1 LTIRKLTDSVFNVGV
16 IDWSRQLFDELIP
29 LPDGTSY
36 NAYIVVGSDKTALID
51 TSDPAK
57 PEEFRRGLEGLPVKK
72 VDYIIANHAE
82 QDHSGLLP
90 MALQKYPGAKI
101 VTNEKCKEI
110 LLEHLPLETDDFI
123 VVSDGETLSLGNK
136 TLQFFLAP
144 WVHWPETMFTFL
156 KEDRILFPCDFLGS
170 HYATAEAFSDD
181 SQRVYRAAKR
191 YYAEIMM
198 PFRSFVK
205 KHLEKVRMLNPILI
219 CPSHGPAYKNP
230 GFILSAYE
238 NWVSD
243 SVEPRVVIPYV
254 SMHGST
260 EAIVDYLVNA
270 FTQKSLDVIPLNMTV
285 KDLGELAI
293 EIVDASTLLFGI
305 PTMLLGP
312 QPQMLY
318 TMALINALKPKTK
331 YLSLVNSYGWGTK
344 VTEAAKATLSNLKA
358 EWVDT
363 IAIKGYPKAK
373 DFEALDRLAG
383 LIVEKNH
390 V

>member
-1 LTIRKLTDSVFNVGV
+1 MTIRKLTDSVFNVGV

-144 WVHWPETMFTFL
+144 WVH
-156 KEDRILFPCDFLGS
+156 
-170 HYATAEAFSDD
+170 
-181 SQRVYRAAKR
+181 
-191 YYAEIMM
+191 
-198 PFRSFVK
+198 
-205 KHLEKVRMLNPILI
+205 
-219 CPSHGPAYKNP
+219 
-230 GFILSAYE
+230 
-238 NWVSD
+238 
-243 SVEPRVVIPYV
+243 
-254 SMHGST
+254 
-260 EAIVDYLVNA
+260 
-270 FTQKSLDVIPLNMTV
+270 
-285 KDLGELAI
+285 
-293 EIVDASTLLFGI
+293 
-305 PTMLLGP
+305 
-312 QPQMLY
+312 
-318 TMALINALKPKTK
+318 
-331 YLSLVNSYGWGTK
+331 
-344 VTEAAKATLSNLKA
+344 
-358 EWVDT
+358 
-363 IAIKGYPKAK
+363 
-373 DFEALDRLAG
+373 
-383 LIVEKNH
+383 
-390 V
+390 

>member
-1 LTIRKLTDSVFNVGV
+1 MTIRKLTDSVFNVGV
-16 IDWSRQLFDELIP
+16 IDWSRRLFDELIP
-29 LPDGTSY
+29 LPEGTSY
-36 NAYIVVGSDKTALID
+36 NAYVIVGSDKTALID

-57 PEEFRRGLEGLPVKK
+57 PEEFHRSLDGLPVRK
-72 VDYIIANHAE
+72 VDYIICNHAE

-90 MALQKYPGAKI
+90 MALKKYPGAKI
-101 VTNEKCKEI
+101 VTHEKCKEI
-110 LLEHLPLETDDFI
+110 LLEHLPLEMDDF
-123 VVSDGETLSLGNK
+123 VVVCDGETLSLGNK
-136 TLQFFLAP
+136 TLKFFLAP

-156 KEDRILFPCDFLGS
+156 VEDRILFPCDFLGS

-198 PFRSFVK
+198 PFRAFVK
-205 KHLEKVRMLNPILI
+205 KHLEKVRTLNPALI

-230 GFILSAYE
+230 DFILTAYE
-238 NWVSD
+238 DWVSD
-243 SVEPRVVIPYV
+243 RVEPRVVIPYV

-260 EAIVDYLVNA
+260 EAIVDYLVNVFA
-270 FTQKSLDVIPLNMTV
+270 QKGLNVLPLNMTV

-318 TMALINALKPKTK
+318 TLALINALKPKTK

-344 VTEAAKATLSNLKA
+344 VTEASKATLGNLKA
-358 EWVDT
+358 EWVDP

-383 LIVEKNH
+383 LIFEKNH
-390 V
+390 A